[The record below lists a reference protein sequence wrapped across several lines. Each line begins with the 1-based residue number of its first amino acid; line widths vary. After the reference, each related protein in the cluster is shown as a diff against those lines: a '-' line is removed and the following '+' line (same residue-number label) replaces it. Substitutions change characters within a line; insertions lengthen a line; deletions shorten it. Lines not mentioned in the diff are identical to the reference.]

1 MKLKCPEGVYTCE
14 NCPYLGDK
22 CEGGFQMKQLTKLDM
37 IKIFMSFSGQERKV
51 ITKYVKKVEEE
62 TKKLNKVD

>member
-1 MKLKCPEGVYTCE
+1 
-14 NCPYLGDK
+14 
-22 CEGGFQMKQLTKLDM
+22 MKQLTKLDM
-37 IKIFMSFSGQERKV
+37 IRIFMSFSSKERKV